1 VTGRASVHTFLA
13 MGGRLKLVVSDFHLG
28 KGPYREDGSVNVFE
42 DFRQDGKFAE
52 FLAYHCRGEWEDGEV
67 ELVIN
72 GDFFNLLSVDLDG
85 RLAEAIT
92 ERVAVEKTE
101 AIVRGHP
108 QVFDALADFAG
119 RPGRSVVITMGN
131 HDPGLLFGGVR
142 ESVARRIGGSHRFL
156 LDAYDFD
163 GVHVEHGM
171 QREPMNAFNPQ
182 RYFRERGGEQFL
194 NLPLGSRYI
203 LHVLNEEKAQRPYID
218 KVAPFRRYYQWAIF
232 NDPEAVLRI
241 SVRSAAFAFAAALQR
256 IPHLDPMPLADLARR
271 ILRYTAY
278 PSLEHEARHL
288 LARKGYHTVI
298 MGHTHVPVY
307 REYGRD
313 KVYINT
319 GTWNPMTSLDMGN
332 LGRTE
337 QLTYAHV
344 EWRDGRPRARLR
356 EWKGFSRPAED
367 VFF

>member
-1 VTGRASVHTFLA
+1 MGR
-13 MGGRLKLVVSDFHLG
+13 RIKLVVSDFHLG

-52 FLAYHCRGEWEDGEV
+52 FLDYHCTGEYAGGEV
-67 ELVIN
+67 ELIVN

-92 ERVAVEKTE
+92 EQLALEKTE
-101 AIVRGHP
+101 AVLRGHP
-108 QVFDALADFAG
+108 VVFDALSAFAQ
-119 RPGRSVVITMGN
+119 RPGRSVVFMMGN
-131 HDPGLLFGGVR
+131 HDPGLLFAGVRDAISRRVGGV
-142 ESVARRIGGSHRFL
+142 HRFI
-156 LDAYDFD
+156 LDGYDFD

-171 QREPMNAFNPQ
+171 QREPMNAFNPD

-203 LHVLNEEKAQRPYID
+203 IHVLNEEKAQRPYID
-218 KVAPFRRYYQWAIF
+218 KVAPFRRYYTWAML

-241 SVRSAAFAFAAALQR
+241 SIRSIGFTFNAALKR
-256 IPHLDPMPLADLARR
+256 IPHLDPMPLAELAKR
-271 ILRYTAY
+271 ILRYTAF

-298 MGHTHVPVY
+298 MGHTHVPLY
-307 REYGRD
+307 REYARD

-319 GTWNPMTSLDMGN
+319 GTWNAMTSLDMGN

-344 EWRDGRPRARLR
+344 EWLDGRPRARLR
-356 EWKGFSRPAED
+356 EWRGFSRPTED

>member
-1 VTGRASVHTFLA
+1 VGR
-13 MGGRLKLVVSDFHLG
+13 RLKLVVSDFHLG

-42 DFRQDGKFAE
+42 DFRQDRKFAE
-52 FLAYHCRGEWEDGEV
+52 FLEYHCAGEHAADEV
-67 ELVIN
+67 ELVVN

-85 RLAEAIT
+85 RLADAIT

-101 AIVRGHP
+101 AILAGHP
-108 QVFDALADFAG
+108 LVFDALALFARG
-119 RPGRSVVITMGN
+119 PRRSIVFMMGN
-131 HDPGLLFGGVR
+131 HDPGLLYEGVR
-142 ESVARRIGGSHRFL
+142 AAVSRRVGGNHRYL
-156 LDAYDFD
+156 LDAYEFD

-182 RYFRERGGEQFL
+182 RYFHEHGGERFL

-203 LHVLNEEKAQRPYID
+203 IHVLNEEKAQRPYID
-218 KVAPFRRYYQWAIF
+218 KVAPFRRWYQWAVF
-232 NDPEAVLRI
+232 NDPGAVIRI
-241 SVRSAAFAFAAALQR
+241 SVRSIAFALAAAARQ
-256 IPHLDPMPLADLARR
+256 IPHLDPMPAADVLRR
-271 ILRYTAY
+271 FVRYTAF
-278 PSLEHEARHL
+278 PTLEREARHL
-288 LARKGYHTVI
+288 LARSAFHTVI
-298 MGHTHVPVY
+298 MGHTHVPLY

-313 KVYINT
+313 KVYLNT

-344 EWRDGRPRARLR
+344 EYVDGRPRARLR
-356 EWKGFSRPAED
+356 EWKGLARPAED

>member
-1 VTGRASVHTFLA
+1 MSPPK
-13 MGGRLKLVVSDFHLG
+13 LKLVVSDFHLG

-52 FLAYHCRGEWEDGEV
+52 FLDYHADGEWRGGEV
-67 ELVIN
+67 ELVVN

-85 RLAEAIT
+85 RMQEAIT
-92 ERVAVEKTE
+92 ERVAVEKTDS
-101 AIVRGHP
+101 ILRGHP
-108 QVFDALADFAG
+108 VAFEALARFA
-119 RPGRSVVITMGN
+119 RMAGRSVTFLMGN

-142 ESVARRIGGSHRFL
+142 EAIARRIGGTHRFI

-171 QREPMNAFNPQ
+171 QREPMNAFNPS
-182 RYFRERGGEQFL
+182 RYFRERNGEVFL

-203 LHVLNEEKAQRPYID
+203 IHVLNELKAQRPYID
-218 KVAPFRRYYQWAIF
+218 KVAPFASYYRWALF
-232 NDPEAVLRI
+232 NDPEAVIRI
-241 SVRSAAFAFAAALQR
+241 SIRSARFAFAAALQK
-256 IPHLDPMPLADLARR
+256 IPHLDPLPLAVLAKR
-271 ILRYTAY
+271 ILRFTAF

-298 MGHTHVPVY
+298 MGHTHVPLY

-313 KVYINT
+313 RVYVNT
-319 GTWNPMTSLDMGN
+319 GTWNTMTSLDVGS

-344 EWRDGRPRARLR
+344 EYVDGRPRTRLR
-356 EWKGFSRPAED
+356 EWRGLSRPMED